1 MRIAYICTDPGV
13 PVFGRKGCSVHVQEI
28 IRAWRNRGDHVEL
41 FAARVGGESPPDLAD
56 LVVHELPC
64 PTNDDPRER
73 EWSLMA
79 ANDAVGNAIA
89 AAGRCDLVYERHA
102 LWTYAAMEYARG
114 VGIPGVLEVNAPLV
128 EEQRKHR
135 RLFAVGTAE
144 RAARRAFSAARV
156 VVTVSDAV
164 ADYVLGECNPAGHVH
179 VIENGVDPT
188 RFADSLG
195 DDADLN
201 RPFTIGFVGSMKA
214 WHGLDALIDAF
225 SLLLFSEIPD
235 ARLILVGEGPETPA
249 LQRQLANYGS
259 AVRNAVHFVGAVDP
273 ADVPK
278 WLRRMDVAVACPP
291 KIERYYFS
299 PLKIFEYMAAGLPV
313 VASQVGQI
321 PRIIEHDVHGL
332 LCEPGNVSAIVV
344 SLRRLA
350 QQPELRRRLGAAAR
364 QRVAK
369 HHTWQ
374 AVVNRIAGLATTD
387 EVRASR
393 DRPTRR
399 KV

>member
-56 LVVHELPC
+56 LAVHELPC

-73 EWSLMA
+73 EWLLLE
-79 ANDAVGNAIA
+79 ANDAISDAIA
-89 AAGRCDLVYERHA
+89 AAGRLDLVYERHA
-102 LWTYAAMEYARG
+102 LWNYAAMEHARD

-128 EEQRKHR
+128 EEQRTHR
-135 RLFAVGTAE
+135 RLFAVGAAE

-164 ADYVLGECNPAGHVH
+164 ADYVRGECNPADHVH
-179 VIENGVDPT
+179 VVENGVDPG
-188 RFADSLG
+188 RFADILTE
-195 DDADLN
+195 DADRN
-201 RPFTIGFVGSMKA
+201 RPFTIGFVGTMKA
-214 WHGLDALIDAF
+214 WHGLEVLIDAF
-225 SLLLFSEIPD
+225 SLLHAELPES
-235 ARLILVGEGPETPA
+235 RLILVGDGPETPA
-249 LQRQLANYGS
+249 LQRQLAGHGS
-259 AVRNAVHFVGAVDP
+259 AVYDAVRFVGAVDP

-291 KIERYYFS
+291 QIERYYFS
-299 PLKIFEYMAAGLPV
+299 PLKVFEYMAAGLPV
-313 VASQVGQI
+313 VASRVGQI
-321 PRIIEHDVHGL
+321 PRIIEHDVAGL
-332 LCEPGNVSAIVV
+332 LCEPGNVGAIVE

-350 QQPELRRRLGAAAR
+350 LQPELRRRLGAAAR

-387 EVRASR
+387 EVRVGRHLPAR
-393 DRPTRR
+393 Q